1 MGYSGIVGYNAW
13 STKTL
18 GYNNQVPTK
27 ESSVQSSYKQC
38 GYIRRYVLNTL
49 GQVTH
54 TASQYMLKH
63 SVVFW
68 YTLISI
74 DQTDVFQRWAAS
86 LA

>member
-1 MGYSGIVGYNAW
+1 MVYKNTGVQQPSSN
-13 STKTL
+13 KTVI
-18 GYNNQVPTK
+18 GAV
-27 ESSVQSSYKQC
+27 YKQC

-74 DQTDVFQRWAAS
+74 DQTDMFQRWAAS